1 MPENRRYGLVI
12 TNQSSD
18 ADGVDTV
25 ALIVNANRRR
35 CNAALFFL
43 LVTGISSGAAVCH
56 HRLHTSTLANMTF
69 DSSMLVVCEDE
80 ETAQWVM
87 SAVHGMCPPH
97 SCQPLIEFFGF
108 LRT

>member
-35 CNAALFFL
+35 CVECRAVL
-43 LVTGISSGAAVCH
+43 LTYNGDFIWRCC
-56 HRLHTSTLANMTF
+56 L
-69 DSSMLVVCEDE
+69 
-80 ETAQWVM
+80 
-87 SAVHGMCPPH
+87 PP
-97 SCQPLIEFFGF
+97 
-108 LRT
+108 

>member
-35 CNAALFFL
+35 CVECRAVL
-43 LVTGISSGAAVCH
+43 LTCNGDFIWRCC
-56 HRLHTSTLANMTF
+56 L
-69 DSSMLVVCEDE
+69 
-80 ETAQWVM
+80 
-87 SAVHGMCPPH
+87 PP
-97 SCQPLIEFFGF
+97 
-108 LRT
+108 